1 MCRSH
6 AWPCPVLGCAQSDFL
21 NVNPLC
27 PLASGRAS
35 RPHGRED
42 LICESQDQPGLVT
55 VSLFRC
61 HAVYPCP
68 GQAENRRGAGQ
79 TQQFQSFKNIK
90 ELRVSIDGPW
100 QGDLPS
106 AWLPCHPS
114 LMQAYGPLH
123 ISFLVHRLGGALLLG
138 TKVET
143 ARNSSPS
150 TCGREG
156 GRFEPQDS
164 KHQVLCLAPTGPPGA
179 SPHG

>member
-79 TQQFQSFKNIK
+79 TQQFQYFKNIK
-90 ELRVSIDGPW
+90 ELRVSIDWSLARRPPLRMAP
-100 QGDLPS
+100 LPS
-106 AWLPCHPS
+106 VPDAGLRAPSYFFPCAS
-114 LMQAYGPLH
+114 LRRCSA
-123 ISFLVHRLGGALLLG
+123 LVDQGG
-138 TKVET
+138 
-143 ARNSSPS
+143 
-150 TCGREG
+150 
-156 GRFEPQDS
+156 DS
-164 KHQVLCLAPTGPPGA
+164 KEFLSQHMWKRRWAI
-179 SPHG
+179 